1 MKISK
6 RKFPTRPEVIEMAK
20 KTILRL
26 HAEGQHERA
35 NNNQK
40 LLNEFYPEQITE
52 AKKETQ

>member
-35 NNNQK
+35 NKNQQ
-40 LLNEFYPEQITE
+40 LMNEFYPEQITE